1 MTNMKDYMNPWSDFA
16 NWRESDEGDEEMNQL
31 FGRDE
36 LNDAEDSHQLDVSE
50 EKKPIQTSQKPTR

>member
-16 NWRESDEGDEEMNQL
+16 NWGESDEGDEEMNQL

-36 LNDAEDSHQLDVSE
+36 SNDTEELDVSE
-50 EKKPIQTSQKPTR
+50 EKKPIQTSQRPTR